1 MDDEST
7 KFFHKYA
14 NCRKHIKSV
23 WKIEKEDGS
32 WVNFFYDIAVEG
44 VNYFKYLFKTKNPS
58 TIDEV
63 IILAN
68 SIPIFINSGDN

>member
-1 MDDEST
+1 MGDEST

-44 VNYFKYLFKTKNPS
+44 VNSSNIYLRLR
-58 TIDEV
+58 IH
-63 IILAN
+63 LQ
-68 SIPIFINSGDN
+68 